1 VNHLLTNNAW
11 EFGALL
17 SGLPSG
23 VAWGAFGALAF
34 LGFVLAWWSYR
45 KAVRPLTRGQR
56 AVLVALRTVFLVT
69 LLLCL
74 ANPVRIERATVQTAP
89 SQRRLAVV
97 VDCSDSMTTA
107 DNRGHSRLA
116 DALRTWRHLE
126 SGAQGAFAD
135 TRYYSLAKDLQPAP
149 TLDAAADRTGNTDE
163 TWLYQGLLQ
172 LLDAAPDERP
182 DSIVVLTDGLDTTPE
197 RADRLVARALVDHV
211 AINFVSG
218 SNRLQPQPFLR
229 VRELRAPPMV
239 LRNSEFA
246 IDGTIEAYSN
256 DTHAVPYALWHDG
269 EIVASGNFSLAPGP
283 NVLPWQAHVSANDPG
298 ELELTLRLG
307 TTPDAP
313 AAARTSTQV
322 VAHEKIRVL
331 FYQGALDWGF
341 RYLIDALETDPS
353 FDLTSLINPALH
365 VTLTRG
371 IGPDRLPDTVAGLKD
386 YDFVILAHPYP
397 SQLTPGQQQALLDF
411 VREGGVVLFTSPDP
425 PALPQFA
432 GQPIAELVP
441 VDFLSGSSDEAA
453 RALAERQYEIQ
464 QITFVGQGADPESP
478 PVKLLPFALTPDALA
493 LPVFAQAGN
502 PTKDPLIPRFSEF
515 APATHAKPGAEI
527 LAIHPTDRDPANGR
541 PYILLATQPFGRGR
555 TAVLTTDGLWRWKLN
570 EPSSSHV
577 VETFWQ
583 QLLLWLGQGHSHGVH
598 FSDAPA
604 EVAVGEQ
611 LPLRIAGGS
620 AIHPPVVTVIP
631 PTGATQTLSVQPTGD
646 PDAPWTF
653 TWTAATPGAWQLQA
667 VGDDGAPAKIFLFAV
682 NQARGELAQT
692 LPALDQM
699 RAIADA
705 TAGALLDESTPSS
718 WQTQE
723 QIAPTVVN
731 EQRTLLWNRWPV
743 LALAFTAFALELCL
757 RRRWRLL

>member
-1 VNHLLTNNAW
+1 MNHILTNNAW
-11 EFGALL
+11 EFGGLL
-17 SGLPSG
+17 SGLPPG

-45 KAVRPLTRGQR
+45 QAVRPLTRGQH

-74 ANPVRIERATVQTAP
+74 ANPVRVERATVQPAP

-97 VDCSDSMTTA
+97 VDRSDSMTTT
-107 DNRGHSRLA
+107 DNRGRSRLA
-116 DALRTWRHLE
+116 DALRTWRRLE
-126 SGAQGAFAD
+126 SGAHGTFAD
-135 TRYYSLAKDLQPAP
+135 TRYYSLAKDLQSSP
-149 TLDAAADRTGNTDE
+149 TLDAASTRTGNTDE

-172 LLDAAPDERP
+172 LLAAAPDERP

-197 RADRLVARALVDHV
+197 SADRLVARALVEHV

-229 VRELRAPPMV
+229 VRELRAPPVV

-256 DTHAVPYALWHDG
+256 DTHTVPYTLWHDG
-269 EIVASGNFSLAPGP
+269 VVAAAGNLSLSPGP

-307 TTPDAP
+307 TTPDSP

-353 FDLTSLINPALH
+353 FDLTSLINPALR

-371 IGPDRLPDTVAGLKD
+371 VGPDRLPDTVAGLKD

-397 SQLTPGQQQALLDF
+397 CQLTPDQQQALLDF
-411 VREGGVVLFTSPDP
+411 VRDGGVVLFTSPDP

-432 GQPIAELVP
+432 GQPIAELLP
-441 VDFLSGSSDEAA
+441 VDFLANSSGEAA
-453 RALAERQYEIQ
+453 RILAERQNEIQ
-464 QITFVGQGADPESP
+464 QITFGGSDADPESP
-478 PVKLLPFALTPDALA
+478 PVKLLPFTLTPEALT
-493 LPVFAQAGN
+493 LPVFAQAGSL
-502 PTKDPLIPRFSEF
+502 TKTPIVPRFSDF

-527 LAIHPTDRDPANGR
+527 LAVHPTEHDPVNGH

-570 EPSSSHV
+570 EPSTSHI

-583 QLLLWLGQGHSHGVH
+583 QLLLWLGQGHARGVH
-598 FSDAPA
+598 FADAPA
-604 EVAVGEQ
+604 QVAVGEQ
-611 LPLRIAGGS
+611 IPLRLAGGS
-620 AIHPPVVTVIP
+620 STHPPVVTAITP
-631 PTGATQTLSVQPTGD
+631 DGRSQTMSVQPSGD

-653 TWTAATPGAWQLQA
+653 TWTAQTPGAWQLQA
-667 VGDDGAPAKIFLFAV
+667 VGDDGSPAKIFLFAV

-705 TAGALLDESTPSS
+705 TGGALLDESAPSS
-718 WQTQE
+718 WQTEE

-731 EQRTLLWNRWPV
+731 EQRTLLWNRWPI
-743 LALAFTAFALELCL
+743 LTLAFTAFALELCL